1 MYNLLK
7 DFYISENV
15 PAFGMR
21 ADTDQRLPY
30 HKASQ
35 HSSRQDQHTPTP
47 THTHT
52 HTHTHLQLSK
62 PQVSIRILTSVY

>member
-30 HKASQ
+30 HTASQ
-35 HSSRQDQHTPTP
+35 LCRSHIPEHVFQSHD
-47 THTHT
+47 
-52 HTHTHLQLSK
+52 
-62 PQVSIRILTSVY
+62 